1 VGADTADRRY
11 MSDNSAI
18 RDQHARAPMAAQ
30 NTRRM
35 GGLAVA
41 RVVIG
46 LAVPLDGGRVEVI
59 VGRLDGG
66 QSGDRRK
73 LQQERNGGCP
83 PGPKCVARPQHA
95 GKGSAADRHPSSS
108 ANAACLPV
116 MVKQCTKPWL
126 EGLTT

>member
-1 VGADTADRRY
+1 
-11 MSDNSAI
+11 MSDTSAL

-30 NTRRM
+30 NARRVD
-35 GGLAVA
+35 GLAVA

-46 LAVPLDGGRVEVI
+46 LAVPLDGRRVEVI

-73 LQQERNGGCP
+73 LQQERNGGSL
-83 PGPKCVARPQHA
+83 PGPECGARPQHA

-108 ANAACLPV
+108 AEAACRPV
-116 MVKQCTKPWL
+116 MVKQYTGPWL